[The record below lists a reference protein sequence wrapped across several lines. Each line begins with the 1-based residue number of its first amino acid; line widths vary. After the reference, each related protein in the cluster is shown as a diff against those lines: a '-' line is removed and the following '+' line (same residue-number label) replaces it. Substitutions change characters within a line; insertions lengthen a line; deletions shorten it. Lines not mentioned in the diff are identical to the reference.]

1 MLNDPSWEVND
12 LDNTI
17 FNAINDCIALFRSE
31 YGLMPT
37 VEFAHQYEDLVSL
50 SNATIRG
57 VSWDA
62 NTNTYHLD
70 RHLNGIHIRNWN
82 I

>member
-1 MLNDPSWEVND
+1 MLNNPSLGVND

-17 FNAINDCIALFRSE
+17 FNAINDYVALIRFD
-31 YGLMPT
+31 YGLIPT
-37 VEFAHQYEDLVSL
+37 VEFAYQYEDLVSL